1 MPIQLLPY
9 NRMLQQIFKENVMKA
24 SSRQFGFTLVEV
36 MVAVAIIA
44 ILASI
49 ALPSYSRYIEKGDL
63 VNARSK
69 MASVADVI
77 KMELVKKP
85 SYLQNK
91 TEATLNTEIAN
102 MIDGDLKAKYT
113 FTTEFIRQGKIK
125 EKGPQKGP
133 QKGKGY
139 PVGIRIY
146 AEPKKSGY
154 SYTAWVS
161 SQGASYSCM
170 DGTRDENIAAA
181 KKFQTS
187 APCK

>member
-1 MPIQLLPY
+1 
-9 NRMLQQIFKENVMKA
+9 MKA
-24 SSRQFGFTLVEV
+24 SNGQFGFTLIEM
-36 MVAVAIIA
+36 MVTVAIVA
-44 ILASI
+44 ILVSI

-77 KMELVKKP
+77 KTELVKKP
-85 SYLQNK
+85 SYLKNK
-91 TEATLNTEIAN
+91 TEAALNTEITG
-102 MIDGDLKAKYT
+102 MIDDDLKAKYT
-113 FTTEFIRQGKIK
+113 FTTKFIRQG
-125 EKGPQKGP
+125 ERD
-133 QKGKGY
+133 KGY
-139 PVGIRIY
+139 PLGIRIY

-181 KKFQTS
+181 KVFQTS

>member
-24 SSRQFGFTLVEV
+24 PSSQFGFTLIEM
-36 MVAVAIIA
+36 MVTVAIIA
-44 ILASI
+44 ILAAI
-49 ALPSYSRYIEKGDL
+49 ALPSYTKYIEKGDL

-85 SYLQNK
+85 SYLENK
-91 TEATLNTEIAN
+91 TEADFNTEIAG

-113 FTTEFIRQGKIK
+113 FTTKFIRQG
-125 EKGPQKGP
+125 ERDE
-133 QKGKGY
+133 GY
-139 PVGIRIY
+139 PLGIRIY

-170 DGTRDENIAAA
+170 DGTRDENIEAA
-181 KKFQTS
+181 KAFQTS

>member
-1 MPIQLLPY
+1 MPILLLPC
-9 NRMLQQIFKENVMKA
+9 NRMLQQIFKGNVMKA
-24 SSRQFGFTLVEV
+24 LSRQLGFTLVEM
-36 MVAVAIIA
+36 MVTVAIIA

-49 ALPSYSRYIEKGDL
+49 ALPSYTKYIEKGDL

-77 KMELVKKP
+77 KTELVKKP
-85 SYLQNK
+85 SYLKGK
-91 TEATLNTEIAN
+91 TEAEITD

-113 FTTEFIRQGKIK
+113 FTTKFIMQGK
-125 EKGPQKGP
+125 Q
-133 QKGKGY
+133 GKGY

>member
-1 MPIQLLPY
+1 
-9 NRMLQQIFKENVMKA
+9 MKA
-24 SSRQFGFTLVEV
+24 SNGQFGFTLIEM
-36 MVAVAIIA
+36 MVTVAIVA

-49 ALPSYSRYIEKGDL
+49 ALPSYTKYIEKGDL

-77 KMELVKKP
+77 KTELVKKP
-85 SYLQNK
+85 SYLENK
-91 TEATLNTEIAN
+91 TEADFNTEITG

-113 FTTEFIRQGKIK
+113 FTTKFIRQG
-125 EKGPQKGP
+125 ERDE
-133 QKGKGY
+133 GY
-139 PVGIRIY
+139 PLGIRIY

-170 DGTRDENIAAA
+170 DGTRDENIEAA
-181 KKFQTS
+181 KAFQTS

>member
-1 MPIQLLPY
+1 MPIQLLPC

-24 SSRQFGFTLVEV
+24 LSRQLGFTLVEM
-36 MVAVAIIA
+36 MVTVAIIA

-49 ALPSYSRYIEKGDL
+49 ALPSYTKYIEKGDL
-63 VNARSK
+63 ANARSK

-77 KMELVKKP
+77 KTELVKKP
-85 SYLQNK
+85 SYLKGK
-91 TEATLNTEIAN
+91 TEAEITD

-113 FTTEFIRQGKIK
+113 FTTEFIRQGKK
-125 EKGPQKGP
+125 DG
-133 QKGKGY
+133 GY

-170 DGTRDENIAAA
+170 DGTRDENIEAA
-181 KKFQTS
+181 KAFQTS

>member
-1 MPIQLLPY
+1 MLIQLLPY
-9 NRMLQQIFKENVMKA
+9 NRMLQQIFKGNVMKA
-24 SSRQFGFTLVEV
+24 LSRQLGFTLVEM
-36 MVAVAIIA
+36 MVTVAIIA

-49 ALPSYSRYIEKGDL
+49 ALPSYTKYIEKGDL

-77 KMELVKKP
+77 KTELVKKP
-85 SYLQNK
+85 SYLENK
-91 TEATLNTEIAN
+91 TEADFNTEIAS

-113 FTTEFIRQGKIK
+113 FTTKFIRQG
-125 EKGPQKGP
+125 ERDE
-133 QKGKGY
+133 GY
-139 PVGIRIY
+139 PLGIRIY

-170 DGTRDENIAAA
+170 DGTRDENIEAA

>member
-1 MPIQLLPY
+1 
-9 NRMLQQIFKENVMKA
+9 MKA
-24 SSRQFGFTLVEV
+24 SNGQFGFTLIEM
-36 MVAVAIIA
+36 MVTVAIVA
-44 ILASI
+44 ILVSI

-69 MASVADVI
+69 MVNIADII
-77 KMELVKKP
+77 KTELVKKP

-91 TEATLNTEIAN
+91 TEADLNAEIAG

-125 EKGPQKGP
+125 EEGP

-181 KKFQTS
+181 KAFQTS

>member
-1 MPIQLLPY
+1 
-9 NRMLQQIFKENVMKA
+9 MKA
-24 SSRQFGFTLVEV
+24 SNGQFGFTLIEM
-36 MVAVAIIA
+36 MVTVAIVA
-44 ILASI
+44 ILVSI

-69 MASVADVI
+69 MVNIADII
-77 KMELVKKP
+77 KTELVKKP
-85 SYLQNK
+85 SYLESYLQNK
-91 TEATLNTEIAN
+91 TEADLNAEITG

-125 EKGPQKGP
+125 EEGP

-181 KKFQTS
+181 KAFQTS

>member
-1 MPIQLLPY
+1 
-9 NRMLQQIFKENVMKA
+9 MKA
-24 SSRQFGFTLVEV
+24 SSRQLGFTLVEM
-36 MVAVAIIA
+36 MVTVAIIA

-49 ALPSYSRYIEKGDL
+49 ALPSYTKYIEKGDL

-69 MASVADVI
+69 MASVADLI
-77 KMELVKKP
+77 KTELVKEP

-91 TEATLNTEIAN
+91 TEADFNAEITG

-125 EKGPQKGP
+125 EEGP

-187 APCK
+187 VPCK

>member
-1 MPIQLLPY
+1 MLIQLLPC
-9 NRMLQQIFKENVMKA
+9 NRMLRQIFKGNVMKA
-24 SSRQFGFTLVEV
+24 LSRQLGFTLVEM
-36 MVAVAIIA
+36 MVAIAIIA
-44 ILASI
+44 MLASI
-49 ALPSYSRYIEKGDL
+49 ALPSYTKYIEKGDL

-77 KMELVKKP
+77 KTELVKKP
-85 SYLQNK
+85 SYLKNK
-91 TEATLNTEIAN
+91 TEATLNTEIAG
-102 MIDGDLKAKYT
+102 MIDDDLKEKYT
-113 FTTEFIRQGKIK
+113 FTTEFIRQG
-125 EKGPQKGP
+125 ERD
-133 QKGKGY
+133 KGY
-139 PVGIRIY
+139 PLGIRIY

>member
-1 MPIQLLPY
+1 
-9 NRMLQQIFKENVMKA
+9 MKA
-24 SSRQFGFTLVEV
+24 SNGQFGFTLIEM
-36 MVAVAIIA
+36 MVTVAIVA
-44 ILASI
+44 ILVSI

-69 MASVADVI
+69 MVNIADII
-77 KMELVKKP
+77 KTELVKKP
-85 SYLQNK
+85 SYLKNK
-91 TEATLNTEIAN
+91 TEAALNTEIAG

-113 FTTEFIRQGKIK
+113 FTPKCIMQGT
-125 EKGPQKGP
+125 Q
-133 QKGKGY
+133 GKGY
-139 PVGIRIY
+139 PVGMRIY

-181 KKFQTS
+181 KAFQTS

>member
-1 MPIQLLPY
+1 MPILLLPC
-9 NRMLQQIFKENVMKA
+9 NRMLQQIFKGNVMKA
-24 SSRQFGFTLVEV
+24 LSRQLGFTLVEM
-36 MVAVAIIA
+36 MVTVAIVA

-49 ALPSYSRYIEKGDL
+49 ALPSYTKYIEKGDL

-77 KMELVKKP
+77 KTELVKKP
-85 SYLQNK
+85 SYLKGK
-91 TEATLNTEIAN
+91 TEAEITD

-113 FTTEFIRQGKIK
+113 FTTEFIRQGKK
-125 EKGPQKGP
+125 DG
-133 QKGKGY
+133 GY

-181 KKFQTS
+181 KAFKTS

>member
-1 MPIQLLPY
+1 MPILLLPC
-9 NRMLQQIFKENVMKA
+9 NRMLQQIFKGNVMKA
-24 SSRQFGFTLVEV
+24 LSRQLGFTLVEM
-36 MVAVAIIA
+36 MVAIAIIA
-44 ILASI
+44 MLASI
-49 ALPSYSRYIEKGDL
+49 ALPSYTKYIEKGDL

-69 MASVADVI
+69 MVNIADII
-77 KMELVKKP
+77 KTELVKKP
-85 SYLQNK
+85 SYLKNK
-91 TEATLNTEIAN
+91 TEAALNTEITG

-113 FTTEFIRQGKIK
+113 FTTEFIMQGKQN
-125 EKGPQKGP
+125 E
-133 QKGKGY
+133 GY

-146 AEPKKSGY
+146 ALPQKSGY

-181 KKFQTS
+181 KAFQTS

>member
-1 MPIQLLPY
+1 
-9 NRMLQQIFKENVMKA
+9 MKA
-24 SSRQFGFTLVEV
+24 SNGQFGFTLIEM
-36 MVAVAIIA
+36 MVTVAIVA
-44 ILASI
+44 ILVSI

-63 VNARSK
+63 ANARSK
-69 MASVADVI
+69 MVNIADII
-77 KMELVKKP
+77 KTELVKKP
-85 SYLQNK
+85 SYLESYLQNK

-113 FTTEFIRQGKIK
+113 FTTKFIMQGK
-125 EKGPQKGP
+125 Q
-133 QKGKGY
+133 GKGY

-161 SQGASYSCM
+161 SQGASYSCI

-181 KKFQTS
+181 KAFQTS

>member
-1 MPIQLLPY
+1 
-9 NRMLQQIFKENVMKA
+9 MKA
-24 SSRQFGFTLVEV
+24 SNGQFGFTLIEM
-36 MVAVAIIA
+36 MVTVAIVA
-44 ILASI
+44 ILVSI

-69 MASVADVI
+69 MVNIADII
-77 KMELVKKP
+77 KTELVKKP
-85 SYLQNK
+85 SYLKNK
-91 TEATLNTEIAN
+91 TEAALNTEITG

-113 FTTEFIRQGKIK
+113 FTTKFIRQG
-125 EKGPQKGP
+125 ERDE
-133 QKGKGY
+133 GY
-139 PVGIRIY
+139 PLGIRIY

>member
-1 MPIQLLPY
+1 MPILLLPC
-9 NRMLQQIFKENVMKA
+9 NRMLQQIFKGNVMKA
-24 SSRQFGFTLVEV
+24 LRRQLGFTLVEM
-36 MVAVAIIA
+36 MVAIAIIA

-49 ALPSYSRYIEKGDL
+49 ALPSYTKYIEKGDL

-77 KMELVKKP
+77 KTELVKKP
-85 SYLQNK
+85 SYLKGK
-91 TEATLNTEIAN
+91 TEAEITD
-102 MIDGDLKAKYT
+102 MIDGELKAKYT
-113 FTTEFIRQGKIK
+113 FTTEFIRQGKK
-125 EKGPQKGP
+125 DG
-133 QKGKGY
+133 GY

-181 KKFQTS
+181 KAFQTS

>member
-1 MPIQLLPY
+1 
-9 NRMLQQIFKENVMKA
+9 MKA
-24 SSRQFGFTLVEV
+24 LSRQLGFTLVEM
-36 MVAVAIIA
+36 MVTVAIIA

-49 ALPSYSRYIEKGDL
+49 ALPSYTKYIEKGDL

-77 KMELVKKP
+77 KTELVKKP
-85 SYLQNK
+85 SYLENK
-91 TEATLNTEIAN
+91 TEADFNTEIAS

-125 EKGPQKGP
+125 EGL

-181 KKFQTS
+181 KAFQTS

>member
-1 MPIQLLPY
+1 MPILLLPC
-9 NRMLQQIFKENVMKA
+9 NRMLQQIFKGNVMKA
-24 SSRQFGFTLVEV
+24 LSRQLGFTLVEM
-36 MVAVAIIA
+36 MVAIAIIA

-49 ALPSYSRYIEKGDL
+49 ALPSYTKYIEKGDL

-77 KMELVKKP
+77 KTELVKKP
-85 SYLQNK
+85 SYLKGK
-91 TEATLNTEIAN
+91 TEAEITD

-113 FTTEFIRQGKIK
+113 FTTKFIMQGK
-125 EKGPQKGP
+125 Q
-133 QKGKGY
+133 GKGY

-181 KKFQTS
+181 KAFQTS

>member
-1 MPIQLLPY
+1 
-9 NRMLQQIFKENVMKA
+9 MKA
-24 SSRQFGFTLVEV
+24 SNGQFGFTLIEM
-36 MVAVAIIA
+36 MVTVAIVA
-44 ILASI
+44 ILVSI

-63 VNARSK
+63 ANARSK
-69 MASVADVI
+69 MVNIADII
-77 KMELVKKP
+77 KTELVKKP
-85 SYLQNK
+85 SYLKNK
-91 TEATLNTEIAN
+91 TEAALNTEITG

-113 FTTEFIRQGKIK
+113 FTTKFIRQG
-125 EKGPQKGP
+125 ERDE
-133 QKGKGY
+133 GY
-139 PVGIRIY
+139 PLGIRIY

-181 KKFQTS
+181 KAFQTS

>member
-1 MPIQLLPY
+1 
-9 NRMLQQIFKENVMKA
+9 MKA
-24 SSRQFGFTLVEV
+24 LSRQLGFTLVEM
-36 MVAVAIIA
+36 MVTVAIVA
-44 ILASI
+44 ILVSI

-69 MASVADVI
+69 MVNIADII
-77 KMELVKKP
+77 KTELVKKP
-85 SYLQNK
+85 SYLKNK
-91 TEATLNTEIAN
+91 TEAALNTEITG

-113 FTTEFIRQGKIK
+113 FTTKFIRQG
-125 EKGPQKGP
+125 ERDE
-133 QKGKGY
+133 GY
-139 PVGIRIY
+139 PLGIRIY

-170 DGTRDENIAAA
+170 DGTRDENIAAPKA
-181 KKFQTS
+181 FQTS

>member
-1 MPIQLLPY
+1 MLIQLLPC

-24 SSRQFGFTLVEV
+24 LSRQLGFTLVEM
-36 MVAVAIIA
+36 MVTVAIIA

-49 ALPSYSRYIEKGDL
+49 ALPSYTKYIEKGDL

-77 KMELVKKP
+77 KTELVKKP
-85 SYLQNK
+85 SYLKGK
-91 TEATLNTEIAN
+91 TEAEITD

-113 FTTEFIRQGKIK
+113 FTTEFIRQGKK
-125 EKGPQKGP
+125 DG
-133 QKGKGY
+133 GY

-170 DGTRDENIAAA
+170 DGTRDENIEAA
-181 KKFQTS
+181 KAFQTS

>member
-1 MPIQLLPY
+1 
-9 NRMLQQIFKENVMKA
+9 MKA
-24 SSRQFGFTLVEV
+24 SSRHLGFTLVEM
-36 MVAVAIIA
+36 MVAIAIIA
-44 ILASI
+44 MLASI
-49 ALPSYSRYIEKGDL
+49 ALPSYTKYIEKGDL

-77 KMELVKKP
+77 KTELVKKP
-85 SYLQNK
+85 SYLKGK
-91 TEATLNTEIAN
+91 TEAEITD

-113 FTTEFIRQGKIK
+113 FTTKFIMQGK
-125 EKGPQKGP
+125 Q
-133 QKGKGY
+133 GKGY

-181 KKFQTS
+181 KAFQTS

>member
-1 MPIQLLPY
+1 
-9 NRMLQQIFKENVMKA
+9 MKA
-24 SSRQFGFTLVEV
+24 SNGQFGFTLIEM
-36 MVAVAIIA
+36 MVTVAIVA
-44 ILASI
+44 ILVSI

-63 VNARSK
+63 ANARSK
-69 MASVADVI
+69 MVNIADII
-77 KMELVKKP
+77 KTELVKKP
-85 SYLQNK
+85 SYLESYLQNK
-91 TEATLNTEIAN
+91 TEADLNAEITG
-102 MIDGDLKAKYT
+102 MIDSDLKAKYT

-125 EKGPQKGP
+125 EGLR
-133 QKGKGY
+133 KGKGY

-170 DGTRDENIAAA
+170 DGTRDENIEAA
-181 KKFQTS
+181 KAFQTS

>member
-24 SSRQFGFTLVEV
+24 LSRQLGFTLVEM
-36 MVAVAIIA
+36 MVTVAIIA

-49 ALPSYSRYIEKGDL
+49 ALPSYTKYIEKGDL

-77 KMELVKKP
+77 KTELVKKP
-85 SYLQNK
+85 SYLKGK
-91 TEATLNTEIAN
+91 TEAEITD

-113 FTTEFIRQGKIK
+113 FTTKFIMQGK
-125 EKGPQKGP
+125 Q
-133 QKGKGY
+133 GKGY

-146 AEPKKSGY
+146 SEPKKSGY

-181 KKFQTS
+181 KAFQTS

>member
-1 MPIQLLPY
+1 
-9 NRMLQQIFKENVMKA
+9 MKA
-24 SSRQFGFTLVEV
+24 SNGQFGFTLIEM
-36 MVAVAIIA
+36 MVTVAIVA
-44 ILASI
+44 ILVSI

-69 MASVADVI
+69 MVNIADII
-77 KMELVKKP
+77 KTELVKKP
-85 SYLQNK
+85 SYLKNK
-91 TEATLNTEIAN
+91 TAAALNTEITG

-113 FTTEFIRQGKIK
+113 FTTKFIRQG
-125 EKGPQKGP
+125 ERD
-133 QKGKGY
+133 KGY
-139 PVGIRIY
+139 PLGIRIY

>member
-1 MPIQLLPY
+1 MPILLLPC
-9 NRMLQQIFKENVMKA
+9 NRMLQQIFKGNVMKA
-24 SSRQFGFTLVEV
+24 LSRQLGFTLVEM
-36 MVAVAIIA
+36 MVAIAIIA

-49 ALPSYSRYIEKGDL
+49 ALPSYTKYIEKGDL

-77 KMELVKKP
+77 KTELVKKP
-85 SYLQNK
+85 SYLKGK
-91 TEATLNTEIAN
+91 TEAEITD
-102 MIDGDLKAKYT
+102 MIDGELKAKYT
-113 FTTEFIRQGKIK
+113 FTTEFIRQGKK
-125 EKGPQKGP
+125 DG
-133 QKGKGY
+133 GY

-181 KKFQTS
+181 KAFQTS

>member
-1 MPIQLLPY
+1 
-9 NRMLQQIFKENVMKA
+9 MKA
-24 SSRQFGFTLVEV
+24 SNGQFGFTLIEM
-36 MVAVAIIA
+36 MVTVAIVA

-69 MASVADVI
+69 MVNIADII
-77 KMELVKKP
+77 KTELVKKP
-85 SYLQNK
+85 SYLKNK
-91 TEATLNTEIAN
+91 TEAALNTEITG

-113 FTTEFIRQGKIK
+113 FTTEFIMQGKQN
-125 EKGPQKGP
+125 E
-133 QKGKGY
+133 GY

-146 AEPKKSGY
+146 ALPQKSGY

-181 KKFQTS
+181 KAFQTS

>member
-1 MPIQLLPY
+1 
-9 NRMLQQIFKENVMKA
+9 MLRRIFKENVMKA
-24 SSRQFGFTLVEV
+24 SSRQLGFTLVEM
-36 MVAVAIIA
+36 MVTVAIIA

-49 ALPSYSRYIEKGDL
+49 ALPSYTKYIEKGDL

-69 MASVADVI
+69 MASVADLI
-77 KMELVKKP
+77 KTELVKEP

-91 TEATLNTEIAN
+91 TEAALNTEIAN

-113 FTTEFIRQGKIK
+113 FTTEFIRQGKK
-125 EKGPQKGP
+125 D
-133 QKGKGY
+133 KGY

-170 DGTRDENIAAA
+170 DGTRDENIEAA
-181 KKFQTS
+181 KAFQTS

>member
-24 SSRQFGFTLVEV
+24 LSRQLGFTLVEM
-36 MVAVAIIA
+36 MVTVAIIA

-49 ALPSYSRYIEKGDL
+49 ALPSYTKYIEKGDL

-77 KMELVKKP
+77 KTELVKKP
-85 SYLQNK
+85 SYLKGK
-91 TEATLNTEIAN
+91 TEAEITD

-113 FTTEFIRQGKIK
+113 FTTKFIMQGK
-125 EKGPQKGP
+125 Q
-133 QKGKGY
+133 GKGY

-181 KKFQTS
+181 KAFQTS

>member
-1 MPIQLLPY
+1 
-9 NRMLQQIFKENVMKA
+9 MKA
-24 SSRQFGFTLVEV
+24 SNGQFGFTLIEM
-36 MVAVAIIA
+36 MVTVAIVA
-44 ILASI
+44 ILVSI

-63 VNARSK
+63 ANARSK
-69 MASVADVI
+69 MVNIADII
-77 KMELVKKP
+77 KTELVKKP
-85 SYLQNK
+85 SYLENK
-91 TEATLNTEIAN
+91 TEADFNTEIAS

-113 FTTEFIRQGKIK
+113 FTTEFIRQGKK
-125 EKGPQKGP
+125 D
-133 QKGKGY
+133 KGY

-146 AEPKKSGY
+146 ALPQKSGY

-181 KKFQTS
+181 KVFQTS

>member
-1 MPIQLLPY
+1 
-9 NRMLQQIFKENVMKA
+9 MKA
-24 SSRQFGFTLVEV
+24 SSRQFGFTLVEM
-36 MVAVAIIA
+36 MVTVAIIA

-49 ALPSYSRYIEKGDL
+49 ALPSYTKYIEKGDL

-77 KMELVKKP
+77 KTELVKKP
-85 SYLQNK
+85 SYLKGK
-91 TEATLNTEIAN
+91 TEAEITD
-102 MIDGDLKAKYT
+102 MIDGDLKSKYI
-113 FTTEFIRQGKIK
+113 FTTEFIMQGKM
-125 EKGPQKGP
+125 Q
-133 QKGKGY
+133 GKKDEGY

-146 AEPKKSGY
+146 ALPQKSGY

-181 KKFQTS
+181 KAFQTS

>member
-1 MPIQLLPY
+1 
-9 NRMLQQIFKENVMKA
+9 
-24 SSRQFGFTLVEV
+24 
-36 MVAVAIIA
+36 
-44 ILASI
+44 
-49 ALPSYSRYIEKGDL
+49 
-63 VNARSK
+63 

>member
-1 MPIQLLPY
+1 
-9 NRMLQQIFKENVMKA
+9 MKA
-24 SSRQFGFTLVEV
+24 SSRQLGFTLVEM
-36 MVAVAIIA
+36 MVAIAIIA
-44 ILASI
+44 MLASI
-49 ALPSYSRYIEKGDL
+49 ALPSYTKYIEKGDL

-77 KMELVKKP
+77 KTELVKKP
-85 SYLQNK
+85 SYLKGK
-91 TEATLNTEIAN
+91 TEAEITD

-113 FTTEFIRQGKIK
+113 FTTKFIMQGK
-125 EKGPQKGP
+125 Q
-133 QKGKGY
+133 GKGY

-181 KKFQTS
+181 KAFQTS

>member
-1 MPIQLLPY
+1 MPILLLPC
-9 NRMLQQIFKENVMKA
+9 NRMLQQIFKGNVMKA
-24 SSRQFGFTLVEV
+24 LSRQLGFTLVEM
-36 MVAVAIIA
+36 MVTVAIIA

-49 ALPSYSRYIEKGDL
+49 ALPSYTKYIEKGDL

-77 KMELVKKP
+77 KTELVKKP
-85 SYLQNK
+85 SYLKGK
-91 TEATLNTEIAN
+91 TEAEITD

-113 FTTEFIRQGKIK
+113 FTTKFIMQGK
-125 EKGPQKGP
+125 Q
-133 QKGKGY
+133 GKGY

-181 KKFQTS
+181 KAFQTS

>member
-1 MPIQLLPY
+1 
-9 NRMLQQIFKENVMKA
+9 MKA
-24 SSRQFGFTLVEV
+24 SNGQFGFTLIEM
-36 MVAVAIIA
+36 MVTVAIVA
-44 ILASI
+44 ILVSI

-69 MASVADVI
+69 MVNIADII
-77 KMELVKKP
+77 KTELVKKP
-85 SYLQNK
+85 SYLKNK
-91 TEATLNTEIAN
+91 TEAAL
-102 MIDGDLKAKYT
+102 M
-113 FTTEFIRQGKIK
+113 QGK
-125 EKGPQKGP
+125 Q
-133 QKGKGY
+133 GKGY

-181 KKFQTS
+181 KAFQTS

>member
-1 MPIQLLPY
+1 
-9 NRMLQQIFKENVMKA
+9 MKA
-24 SSRQFGFTLVEV
+24 SSRQLGFTLVEM
-36 MVAVAIIA
+36 MVAIAIIA
-44 ILASI
+44 MLASI
-49 ALPSYSRYIEKGDL
+49 ALPSYTKYIEKGDL

-77 KMELVKKP
+77 KTELVKKP
-85 SYLQNK
+85 SYLENK
-91 TEATLNTEIAN
+91 TEADFNTEITG

-113 FTTEFIRQGKIK
+113 FTTKFIRQG
-125 EKGPQKGP
+125 ERDE
-133 QKGKGY
+133 GY
-139 PVGIRIY
+139 PLGIRIY

-170 DGTRDENIAAA
+170 DGTRDENIEAA
-181 KKFQTS
+181 KAFQTS

>member
-1 MPIQLLPY
+1 
-9 NRMLQQIFKENVMKA
+9 MKA
-24 SSRQFGFTLVEV
+24 SNGQFGFTLIEM
-36 MVAVAIIA
+36 MVTVAIVA
-44 ILASI
+44 ILVSI

-63 VNARSK
+63 AKAGSK
-69 MASVADVI
+69 MVNIADII
-77 KMELVKKP
+77 KTGLVKKP

-91 TEATLNTEIAN
+91 TEADLNAEITG

-113 FTTEFIRQGKIK
+113 FTTEFIRQGKK
-125 EKGPQKGP
+125 D
-133 QKGKGY
+133 KGY

-146 AEPKKSGY
+146 ALPQKSGY

-181 KKFQTS
+181 KVFQTS